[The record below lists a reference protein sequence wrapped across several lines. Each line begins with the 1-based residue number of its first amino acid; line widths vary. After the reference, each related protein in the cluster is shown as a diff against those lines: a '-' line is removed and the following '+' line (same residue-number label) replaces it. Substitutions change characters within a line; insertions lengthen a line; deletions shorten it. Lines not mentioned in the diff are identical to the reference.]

1 MLNIT
6 FFNIFTFS
14 YNNVKTFIMKFKPAA
29 EISKFKNAVNFFC
42 DISKILVFE
51 NFDFGKFLIFEKI
64 ETSLQLYKL
73 KQRHK
78 KNRISIILLIIL
90 IFALLGAL

>member
-1 MLNIT
+1 
-6 FFNIFTFS
+6 
-14 YNNVKTFIMKFKPAA
+14 MKFKPPA
-29 EISKFKNAVNFFC
+29 EISKFKNTVKFFC
-42 DISKILVFE
+42 DFSTKNL
-51 NFDFGKFLIFEKI
+51 DFEKI

-78 KNRISIILLIIL
+78 KNRISIILLVIL